1 MKKIMQ
7 KTLSVVLSVLFVIY
21 LVPAWVY
28 ADMFDAES
36 EVTDVSENISIINE
50 PFEVESLREESV
62 KHFRLEDGT
71 FIAVQ
76 YDDAVH
82 RLDES
87 GKWQDIDNTLVSDG
101 QFFSNARV
109 KFAKKTNG
117 SEKLVTIHDGNYKLT
132 LSLDGANKKV
142 NGVINDYETTLENNQ
157 NDLYKMTTLDNLAA
171 SIVYKDI

>member
-1 MKKIMQ
+1 MQ

-50 PFEVESLREESV
+50 SFEVESLREESV

-76 YDDAVH
+76 YDDTVH

-101 QFFSNARV
+101 QFFLMRV
-109 KFAKKTNG
+109 
-117 SEKLVTIHDGNYKLT
+117 
-132 LSLDGANKKV
+132 
-142 NGVINDYETTLENNQ
+142 
-157 NDLYKMTTLDNLAA
+157 
-171 SIVYKDI
+171 